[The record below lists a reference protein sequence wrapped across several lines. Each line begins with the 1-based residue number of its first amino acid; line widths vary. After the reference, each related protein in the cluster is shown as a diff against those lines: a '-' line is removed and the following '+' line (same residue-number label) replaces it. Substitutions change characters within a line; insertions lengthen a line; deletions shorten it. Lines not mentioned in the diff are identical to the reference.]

1 MEVEG
6 HRLEPSEVLVVT
18 TDVEGYA
25 VAREGPYL
33 VAIDTTLTDDLRDEG
48 LARELVHR
56 IQTMRRSADF
66 QITDRIVT
74 WYAGDERTARV
85 MERHGDYVGQE
96 TLSTELRQG
105 EPDTG
110 AYTEEAKL
118 DGVLVKLG
126 VKRA

>member
-1 MEVEG
+1 GGYYRGRGIRRCPRGTVPRCRG
-6 HRLEPSEVLVVT
+6 HHAYRRP
-18 TDVEGYA
+18 
-25 VAREGPYL
+25 ARRGP
-33 VAIDTTLTDDLRDEG
+33 G
-48 LARELVHR
+48 PELVHR

-85 MERHGDYVGQE
+85 IERHGDYIRQE
-96 TLSTELRQG
+96 TLSTELREG
-105 EPDTG
+105 EPDAG

-118 DGVLVKLG
+118 DGVVVKLG